1 MKMLLV
7 IAVAGMGSLLAN
19 PALAGS
25 KRLNHKKSYNAGLP
39 ARTTDPALPSPASKW
54 SVDDESGPP
63 KSFNS
68 GTGNQGIR
76 IGNDPNFGRTRQY
89 DYRLNRN

>member
-1 MKMLLV
+1 MKMGLV
-7 IAVAGMGSLLAN
+7 IAVAIGSLLAN
-19 PALAGS
+19 PALGGN
-25 KRLNHKKSYNAGLP
+25 KKLNHKRSYNAGLP
-39 ARTTDPALPSPASKW
+39 ARTADPALPSPASKW

-76 IGNDPNFGRTRQY
+76 IGNDANFGRTRQY

>member
-1 MKMLLV
+1 MKMVLV
-7 IAVAGMGSLLAN
+7 IAVAVIGSLLSN
-19 PALAGS
+19 PALAGN
-25 KRLNHKKSYNAGLP
+25 KKFNHKKPYNAGLP
-39 ARTTDPALPSPASKW
+39 ARMADPALPSPVSKW

-68 GTGNQGIR
+68 GTGNGGIR
-76 IGNDPNFGRTRQY
+76 LGNDPNFGRTRQY